1 MTTARA
7 ALVREVK
14 ARPEFEVRGTKMEAR
29 PSGRLPLVR
38 GETVLVLPMDSPAA
52 GETVELLVD
61 LEREKLP
68 VTLGERVILPSSAFD
83 RERGQYRAESL
94 LALVAARDGRR
105 ILAVTG
111 RDLYAEGQDGKTSFL
126 ALPMLARMLP

>member
-68 VTLGERVILPSSAFD
+68 VTLGERVILPSSAFAASAASIAPS
-83 RERGQYRAESL
+83 RCLHSSPRAMV
-94 LALVAARDGRR
+94 VASW
-105 ILAVTG
+105 
-111 RDLYAEGQDGKTSFL
+111 Q
-126 ALPMLARMLP
+126 